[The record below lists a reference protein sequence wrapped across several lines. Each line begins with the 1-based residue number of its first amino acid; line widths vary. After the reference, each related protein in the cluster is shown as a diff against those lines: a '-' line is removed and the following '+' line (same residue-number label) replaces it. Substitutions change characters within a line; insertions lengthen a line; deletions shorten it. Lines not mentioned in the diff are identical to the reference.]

1 MKEYSIYNK
10 LILSKKIN
18 LHESLFFFI
27 KRVFDIVF
35 SLILLLMVAPFLI
48 LFCII
53 IYAQTGNNP
62 IYVQQRGLTLDKFN
76 FKIFKL
82 RTLYPNNHSKSIHT
96 SNVFIQNELNDS
108 VIPIGKWLRK
118 TGLDELPQLINILKG
133 DMSLIGPRP
142 LSISDLTIISTTE
155 PILYNRRNNM
165 NIKPGISGYWQIFG
179 NRKKGVVNLIEM
191 EEYYAENKSIVFD
204 LFLVFM
210 TIPLILFAK
219 HSDAIVKDVKM
230 NCEL

>member
-1 MKEYSIYNK
+1 MMKEYLIYNK
-10 LILSKKIN
+10 LIISSKIN
-18 LHESLFFFI
+18 LHDSIFLFI
-27 KRVFDIVF
+27 KRLFDIVF
-35 SLILLLMVAPFLI
+35 SLVLLFLFSPLI
-48 LFCII
+48 IFLSFI
-53 IYAQTGNNP
+53 IYFQTGCNP
-62 IYVQQRGLTLDKFN
+62 IYVQKRGLSLDKFN

-82 RTLYPNNHSKSIHT
+82 RTLYPNKHKHSIS

-118 TGLDELPQLINILKG
+118 TGLDELPQLVNILKG

-142 LSISDLTIISTTE
+142 LSVSDLTVILKTE
-155 PILYNRRNNM
+155 PALYNRRNKI

-179 NRKKGVVNLIEM
+179 DRNKGVVNLIEM
-191 EEYYAENKSIVFD
+191 EEYYANNKSIVLD

-219 HSDAIVKDVKM
+219 HSDAIVKEMKI
-230 NCEL
+230 NK